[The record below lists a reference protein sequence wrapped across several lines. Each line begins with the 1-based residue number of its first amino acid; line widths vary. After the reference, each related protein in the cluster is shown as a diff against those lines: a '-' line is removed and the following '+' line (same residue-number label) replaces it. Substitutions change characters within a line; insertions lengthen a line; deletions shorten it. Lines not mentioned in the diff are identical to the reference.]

1 MYLDIK
7 YGKKGEGENERKRI
21 KCEDLMGNKDAF
33 ILNQVKWCQF

>member
-1 MYLDIK
+1 MV
-7 YGKKGEGENERKRI
+7 KKEREKTRERERI